1 MGQWALEESR
11 KEAAREERKRRRE
24 KRDEEEVQRD
34 EETTSTKTPKEADA
48 AARAQSEVLQHHP
61 LVFDTQHLCQLKD
74 SFSLQEPITCV
85 GGSTDFSQS
94 TPPLSGVPHSS
105 LSTPTRRT
113 PVLRVTRLPHTPV
126 RGVGS
131 HDRDVTPV
139 LGDKGEGW
147 DKGEGGDGEVKDSA
161 VLPENKLDE
170 TVGPREKRHS
180 LALSLK
186 RGKRRVCEEI
196 STSSTTITNITLTTS
211 TSSEEPPSSK
221 RQRVGLEGSTGR
233 ATVSTPQTPPE
244 TQEVSL
250 PQSTTQE
257 PTAAK
262 STTQEPTAAKSTTLE
277 PTAAKSTTLEPTAA
291 KSTTLEPTAARST
304 TLEPTAAKSTT
315 LEPTAARSTTLEPT
329 AAKTTTL
336 GPTAAKTTTLG
347 PTAAKTTT
355 LEPTAAKGI
364 TLEPTA
370 AKGTTWE
377 QKLRRRPSKSML
389 PDLFAPVGVAPAA
402 YSATILRVFNS
413 YISQLRE
420 AQNRVLSRVAWGN
433 PVPAHH
439 RQPLSTLTW
448 HPSQSRQSLVRPG
461 GSPSWPSIDLQT
473 GEIVGGSLSGRR
485 VGSKRRRPRASF
497 AEEDDGSFVST
508 PDKRQSGTP
517 VKQRQVQKHRDTGED
532 GSGER
537 WSDLPPVT
545 TGTTHTLSVP
555 AHSTT
560 PDSPP
565 DKLRPLPVNS
575 DLSEETAPRASQS
588 MLATPPV
595 GVASSF
601 LLSGQGRQCELGEG
615 ELGEGEIGEGELG
628 EGGIGEGELGEGELG
643 EGGIGDGEIGEGGI
657 GDGEIG
663 EGELGDGEIG
673 DGEIGEGGIGEGGIG
688 DGENSET
695 GEQGTRGERGR
706 AGGVAS
712 SEEPG
717 DDIRPRK
724 RRRAV
729 ILEDSDSETEL
740 DSISSSSNDV
750 TVTKNSTEPTGKSNS
765 LFKRALAV
773 LGGGRKRQSVK
784 QLPVK
789 GGKPLSGSRGSVVDL
804 TAGRGEG
811 QKMSYPREKGELVPC
826 PLCSE
831 LFPLSLIEAHAAV
844 CQEEGPGESSCRPPP
859 PLRQSSLLTPRFNR
873 WGGGGGGGGGGWCCL

>member
-61 LVFDTQHLCQLKD
+61 LVFDTQHLCQLVKG

-85 GGSTDFSQS
+85 GGTSTDFSQS

-233 ATVSTPQTPPE
+233 ATVSTPQNPPE

-250 PQSTTQE
+250 PQSITQEPTAAKNTTLEPTAAKSTTLEPTAAKSTTLEPTAAKNTTLEPTAAKSTTLEPTAAKSTTQE

-277 PTAAKSTTLEPTAA
+277 PTAA
-291 KSTTLEPTAARST
+291 RST
-304 TLEPTAAKSTT
+304 TLE
-315 LEPTAARSTTLEPT
+315 
-329 AAKTTTL
+329 
-336 GPTAAKTTTLG
+336 

-473 GEIVGGSLSGRR
+473 GEIVRGSLSGRR

-497 AEEDDGSFVST
+497 AEEDDDSFVST

-537 WSDLPPVT
+537 WSDDLPPVT

-565 DKLRPLPVNS
+565 DKLPPLPVNS

-595 GVASSF
+595 GVASSL

-615 ELGEGEIGEGELG
+615 EIG
-628 EGGIGEGELGEGELG
+628 EGGIGEGG
-643 EGGIGDGEIGEGGI
+643 IGEGGI
-657 GDGEIG
+657 GE
-663 EGELGDGEIG
+663 
-673 DGEIGEGGIGEGGIG
+673 GEIGEGGIGEGEIGEGGVG

-695 GEQGTRGERGR
+695 GEQGTRGERGG
-706 AGGVAS
+706 AAGVAS
-712 SEEPG
+712 SEEAG
-717 DDIRPRK
+717 DDIIRPRK

-750 TVTKNSTEPTGKSNS
+750 TVTKNSTEPTRKSNS

-804 TAGRGEG
+804 TAGRGGG
-811 QKMSYPREKGELVPC
+811 QKMSHPREKGELVPC

-831 LFPLSLIEAHAAV
+831 LFPLSLIEAHAAI
-844 CQEEGPGESSCRPPP
+844 CQEEGPGESSSRPPP

-873 WGGGGGGGGGGWCCL
+873 CGGGGGCCL

>member
-1 MGQWALEESR
+1 MGG
-11 KEAAREERKRRRE
+11 
-24 KRDEEEVQRD
+24 
-34 EETTSTKTPKEADA
+34 T
-48 AARAQSEVLQHHP
+48 
-61 LVFDTQHLCQLKD
+61 
-74 SFSLQEPITCV
+74 
-85 GGSTDFSQS
+85 STDFSQS

-139 LGDKGEGW
+139 LGEGW

-161 VLPENKLDE
+161 AENKLDE

-250 PQSTTQE
+250 PQNTTLEPTAAKSTTQE

-277 PTAAKSTTLEPTAA
+277 PTAA
-291 KSTTLEPTAARST
+291 RST
-304 TLEPTAAKSTT
+304 TLE
-315 LEPTAARSTTLEPT
+315 
-329 AAKTTTL
+329 
-336 GPTAAKTTTLG
+336 

-448 HPSQSRQSLVRPG
+448 HSSQSRPSLVRPG

-473 GEIVGGSLSGRR
+473 GEIVRGCLSGRR
-485 VGSKRRRPRASF
+485 VGSKRKRPRASF
-497 AEEDDGSFVST
+497 AEEDDDSFVST
-508 PDKRQSGTP
+508 PDKRRSGTP

-588 MLATPPV
+588 MLAPPPV
-595 GVASSF
+595 GVASSL

-615 ELGEGEIGEGELG
+615 EIG
-628 EGGIGEGELGEGELG
+628 EGGIGEGG
-643 EGGIGDGEIGEGGI
+643 IGEGGI
-657 GDGEIG
+657 GE
-663 EGELGDGEIG
+663 
-673 DGEIGEGGIGEGGIG
+673 GEIGEGGIGEGEIGEGGVG

-695 GEQGTRGERGR
+695 GEQGTRGERGG
-706 AGGVAS
+706 AAGVAS
-712 SEEPG
+712 SEEAG
-717 DDIRPRK
+717 DDIIRPRK

-804 TAGRGEG
+804 TAGRGGG
-811 QKMSYPREKGELVPC
+811 QKMSHPREKGELVPC

-831 LFPLSLIEAHAAV
+831 LFPLSLVEAHAAI
-844 CQEEGPGESSCRPPP
+844 CQEEGPGESSSRPPP

-873 WGGGGGGGGGGWCCL
+873 CGGGGGAVCDVM